1 LTAFKANFPLDNK
14 SIEFLPVYFNFIE
27 FYLKKDKEKLSEV
40 KKYLIVGLSNLLFS
54 TKKRDDDSNEPE
66 LDEDEDVKRE
76 KRNLRSRMDFLFAR
90 YNLLIKKYD
99 EAIDKLTASII
110 TYSEIYGPESVG
122 LTAHY
127 FYLSNYF
134 ADVMEK
140 DSEERDV
147 IIINIYLKITE
158 IWKKYFLGE
167 KNELFESK
175 IHITNNYSY
184 KC

>member
-1 LTAFKANFPLDNK
+1 MTANNDSLTAFKSSFPIDNK

-27 FYLKKDKEKLSEV
+27 FYLKKEKEKLSEV

-54 TKKRDDDSNEPE
+54 TKKKDDSDEVDP
-66 LDEDEDVKRE
+66 DEDEDARRT

-90 YNLLIKKYD
+90 YNLMTKKYD

-110 TYSEIYGPESVG
+110 TYSEVYGPESVG

-127 FYLSNYF
+127 FYLANYF
-134 ADVMEK
+134 CEILDKEA
-140 DSEERDV
+140 EERDV
-147 IIINIYLKITE
+147 IITNIYLKICE

-167 KNELFESK
+167 KNELFDS
-175 IHITNNYSY
+175 ISI
-184 KC
+184 